1 MSTGRWLM
9 ILHQI
14 PPKPAY
20 FRAKVLKRLTQVGA
34 LQLKNS
40 AYMLPDREDTLEDFE
55 WICQE
60 IVQEGGSAWLFRS
73 EALAGMS
80 SEEIEESFRRLHKAE
95 YVELIESAQLLMS
108 AARPSSEDDRTT
120 YAKLSRRQQ
129 ELRRIDFFEPPERGE
144 LDELMSRIDKQI
156 RTAGTREASG
166 ININGSAFLN
176 RIWVT
181 RAGIKE
187 DRIASAW
194 LIKRFIDSQAT
205 FQFVDVRTYA
215 HEAGKIRFDMVE
227 GEFTHRGDSCTFE
240 VLIADHDL
248 AADAALVAIGQIIHD
263 IDLKDDRF
271 QRPETVGIARMIEG
285 LCLQTRVD
293 VQRLE
298 RGFGIFETLYE
309 SLTQRAPR

>member
-1 MSTGRWLM
+1 M

-34 LQLKNS
+34 LHLKNS
-40 AYMLPDREDTLEDFE
+40 AYLLPDRDDTLEDFE

-60 IVQEGGSAWLFRS
+60 IVQEGGAAWLFRT

-80 SEEIEESFRRLHKAE
+80 SEQIEEDFRQLHAAE
-95 YVELIESAQLLMS
+95 YTHLIESAQQLMS
-108 AARPSSEDDRTT
+108 AAHPFSEDARTS
-120 YAKLSRRQQ
+120 YAKLSRRQH
-129 ELRRIDFFEPPERGE
+129 ELRRIDFFETPERAV
-144 LDELMSRIDKQI
+144 LDELMSRIDNKARI
-156 RTAGTREASG
+156 TGTRHASRLDSRS
-166 ININGSAFLN
+166 NVFLN

-181 RAGIKE
+181 RAGVKE

-194 LIKRFIDSQAT
+194 LIKRFIDRQAA

-215 HEAGKIRFDMVE
+215 HEVHKIRFDMFE

-248 AADAALVAIGQIIHD
+248 AADAALLAIGQIIHD

-271 QRPETVGIARMIEG
+271 QMPETVGIARMIEG
-285 LCLQTRVD
+285 LCLQTGD
-293 VQRLE
+293 DLQRLE

-309 SLTQRAPR
+309 SLTQRAPS

>member
-1 MSTGRWLM
+1 MSNGSWLM

-40 AYMLPDREDTLEDFE
+40 AYLLPDRDDTLEDLE

-60 IVQEGGSAWLFRS
+60 ITQEGGSAWLFRT

-80 SEEIEESFRRLHKAE
+80 SGEIEEAFRLLHAAE
-95 YVELIESAQLLMS
+95 YAELTESAQKLVIASQPFSEEARS
-108 AARPSSEDDRTT
+108 A
-120 YAKLSRRQQ
+120 YAKLSRRQH
-129 ELRRIDFFEPPERGE
+129 ELRRIDFFDTPERQKLDKLLSQIENNIRIAGTGE
-144 LDELMSRIDKQI
+144 ASRI
-156 RTAGTREASG
+156 GG
-166 ININGSAFLN
+166 GGSVFLK

-181 RAGIKE
+181 RQGIRE

-194 LIKRFIDSQAT
+194 LIKRFIDPHAT
-205 FQFVDVRTYA
+205 FHFVDLRTYA
-215 HEAGKIRFDMVE
+215 QDAGQIRFDMFD
-227 GEFTHRGDSCTFE
+227 GEFTHRGDMCTFE

-248 AADAALVAIGQIIHD
+248 VADAALVAIGQIIHD

-285 LCLQTRVD
+285 LCLQTRAD
-293 VQRLE
+293 AHRLE

-309 SLTQRAPR
+309 SLTQHA